1 MNNYILKIKIENIGK
16 IGKAEFFPGNGLN
29 EVVGRNNTGKT
40 TFIESIIATL
50 SKKGTTDRPLAV
62 KRGEKAGE
70 VTVWLTDESGH
81 LGIAADEAIASEKWK
96 YQIIQSVNADGDT
109 KKEVIVNGQGSL
121 KSPQAAI
128 DRFLGEIAI
137 NPLALL
143 RKTGKEQKEALL
155 TLNPLVVDRDK
166 LSKISGVQITP
177 MTTLEGLDL
186 FVGINKLIMDKRKEK
201 NTEADRLKA
210 VADSIQIPQEVEVVE
225 QVSLTNLIAKRNA
238 LDEIEKNNQAQRQ
251 EMSRLQALEIE
262 NRQLRKT
269 KIFDCEKF
277 TQEANRQIAELKKQI
292 ANIETNIMVMADN
305 TAAICLEIDKKYQ
318 ELGEEMTR
326 QFEIVAQL
334 LPIDY
339 TNIDQQIS
347 QADEIN
353 KKAAESARLKQ
364 ARDMAIEQK
373 AKAEVDHAKAEDIA
387 KGYTEKL
394 KAIQEYQVELLKNY
408 EFPYPGLGFR
418 DDGLIYNGNPLEQEG
433 MAKNFAV
440 CLAIA
445 AKRNPTAG
453 FILST
458 EEVQID
464 RQNRD
469 IIHRIATENGY
480 QVLIARVAE
489 EADPGRIS
497 FVIEEEGD

>member
-1 MNNYILKIKIENIGK
+1 M
-16 IGKAEFFPGNGLN
+16 
-29 EVVGRNNTGKT
+29 
-40 TFIESIIATL
+40 
-50 SKKGTTDRPLAV
+50 
-62 KRGEKAGE
+62 
-70 VTVWLTDESGH
+70 
-81 LGIAADEAIASEKWK
+81 
-96 YQIIQSVNADGDT
+96 
-109 KKEVIVNGQGSL
+109 
-121 KSPQAAI
+121 
-128 DRFLGEIAI
+128 
-137 NPLALL
+137 
-143 RKTGKEQKEALL
+143 
-155 TLNPLVVDRDK
+155 
-166 LSKISGVQITP
+166 
-177 MTTLEGLDL
+177 
-186 FVGINKLIMDKRKEK
+186 
-201 NTEADRLKA
+201 
-210 VADSIQIPQEVEVVE
+210 VE

-238 LDEIEKNNQAQRQ
+238 LDEIEKNNHAQRQ

-262 NRQLRKT
+262 NRQLRKI
-269 KIFDCEKF
+269 KISDCEKF
-277 TQEANRQIAELKKQI
+277 TLEANRQIAELKKQI
-292 ANIETNIMVMADN
+292 ANIETNIMTMANN

-353 KKAAESARLKQ
+353 KKAAESARQ
-364 ARDMAIEQK
+364 EQIREMVIAQK
-373 AKAEVDHAKAEDIA
+373 AKANADQIGAIEVA

-394 KAIQEYQVELLKNY
+394 TAIQAYQGELLKDY
-408 EFPYPGLGFR
+408 EFPYPGLGFG
-418 DDGLIYNGNPLEQEG
+418 DDGLTYNGSPLEQEG
-433 MAKNFAV
+433 MATNFKV

-445 AKRNPTAG
+445 AKRNPVAG
-453 FILST
+453 FVLST